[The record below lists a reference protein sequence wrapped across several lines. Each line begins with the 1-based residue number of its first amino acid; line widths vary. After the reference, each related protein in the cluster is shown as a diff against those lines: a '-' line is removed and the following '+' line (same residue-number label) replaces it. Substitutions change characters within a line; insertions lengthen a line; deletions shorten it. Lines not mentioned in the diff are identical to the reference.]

1 MPKTPSLTPQKVIKL
16 LESRGFVLDRSK
28 GSHQIFIHPETR
40 KRVVV
45 PFHRKDLPVGT
56 LLEILRQ
63 AGISKD
69 DLSS

>member
-1 MPKTPSLTPQKVIKL
+1 MPKTPSLTPQQVIKL

-45 PFHRKDLPVGT
+45 PFHRKDLPIGT

-63 AGISKD
+63 AGMSKD
-69 DLSS
+69 EIQ